1 MKIKEFFKNEFI
13 RFANVV
19 PAAQIHRLRKGM
31 VINMNPIL
39 EIESLKKY
47 YGKAKSQ
54 TKALDGI
61 TFQVMPGEFLGI
73 MGSSGSGKSTLL
85 NCIATVIQPSSGSIT
100 MNGRQVQTLQG
111 KALADYRGKEIGYL
125 FQNFELLDNLT
136 GRENIL
142 LPLSLHGVS
151 EKESN
156 QRLEQLASY
165 LEITDVLNKFPSQM
179 SGGQKQ
185 RIAAAR
191 ALILNPGIILAD
203 EPTGALDSKNAKALM
218 EKISGLNQDADTTIL
233 MVTHDSNAASYCSR
247 ILFIQDGVIF
257 HELRRNI
264 PEESQQEFYS
274 RILKVIAQLG
284 GGSANVL

>member
-1 MKIKEFFKNEFI
+1 MKP
-13 RFANVV
+13 V
-19 PAAQIHRLRKGM
+19 
-31 VINMNPIL
+31 L

-47 YGKAKSQ
+47 YGKAKNQ

-85 NCIATVIQPSSGSIT
+85 NCIATVIRPSSGSIA
-100 MNGRQVQTLQG
+100 MNGRQVQTLKG
-111 KALADYRGKEIGYL
+111 AALADYRGKEIGYL

-136 GRENIL
+136 GQENIL
-142 LPLSLHGVS
+142 LPLSLHSVS
-151 EKESN
+151 ENESRK
-156 QRLEQLASY
+156 RLEQLSAY
-165 LEITDVLNKFPSQM
+165 LEVTDVLNKFPAQM
-179 SGGQKQ
+179 SGGEKQ

-218 EKISGLNQDADTTIL
+218 EKLSGLNRDENATIL
-233 MVTHDSNAASYCSR
+233 MVTHDSNAASYCRR
-247 ILFIQDGVIF
+247 ILFIQDGIIF
-257 HELRRNI
+257 HELRRDI
-264 PEESQQEFYS
+264 PDESRQEFYS
-274 RILKVIAQLG
+274 RILQVMAQLG

>member
-1 MKIKEFFKNEFI
+1 
-13 RFANVV
+13 
-19 PAAQIHRLRKGM
+19 
-31 VINMNPIL
+31 MNPIL

-47 YGKAKSQ
+47 YGKAKNQ

-85 NCIATVIQPSSGSIT
+85 NCIATVIQPSGGSIR
-100 MNGRQVQTLQG
+100 MKGNPVHTLSG
-111 KALADYRGKEIGYL
+111 GALADYRGKKIGYL

-142 LPLSLHGVS
+142 LPLSIHGVA
-151 EKESN
+151 EKESR
-156 QRLEQLASY
+156 QRLERLASY
-165 LEITDVLNKFPSQM
+165 LEVEDVLDKFPSQM

-191 ALILNPGIILAD
+191 ALILDPEIILAD

-218 EKISGLNQDADTTIL
+218 EKLSGLNQDTNATIL
-233 MVTHDSNAASYCSR
+233 MVTHDSNAASYCKR

-264 PEESQQEFYS
+264 PEESQQDFYA
-274 RILKVIAQLG
+274 RILKVMAQLG